1 MIFAAKQNF
10 LLFNNSFNAYTSS
23 KLNNINYIIILLVIE
38 KKKELTKLE
47 IFSMIFSFI
56 VLTIIERTL
65 LKNINSYYEEK
76 GLTEE
81 EITKKIYIINM
92 FILIVMI
99 IACSFLTAAN
109 LNIISIIT
117 ILAVLES
124 FMELLLLTFIYK

>member
-1 MIFAAKQNF
+1 
-10 LLFNNSFNAYTSS
+10 
-23 KLNNINYIIILLVIE
+23 
-38 KKKELTKLE
+38 
-47 IFSMIFSFI
+47 MIFSFI

-65 LKNINSYYEEK
+65 LKNIKSYYEEK

-81 EITKKIYIINM
+81 EITKKIFIINM

-99 IACSFLTAAN
+99 IACSLLTAAN
-109 LNIISIIT
+109 LSIISIIT